1 MTEDRLQPAG
11 GSWQEPQ
18 GPVDLHL
25 PCEPVTAARGQKS
38 AASKKRDWR
47 TPLLLTLS
55 VHLMAFT
62 LAINHRLFALIEE
75 PPPGPYVMKVG
86 ELIGSDPD
94 EETRQEDAGA
104 APGEPAAQTAPQAS
118 VSDAF
123 KALETPQ
130 VQPRP
135 AAEKPASEAPA
146 ENVASADPRSLSERL
161 QASLDAAGGGGGN
174 DGPVGLAGGG
184 SHGLRGEGKHGIGLK
199 RHGGSGETENAVNMG
214 LAWLAKVQDLDGK
227 WDSDGYMLH
236 YLPNAT
242 PQERYAEGV
251 GLARNDIALTGLCVL
266 AFTGAGHSDREGGY
280 RGTVKRAREFLIS
293 KQRVQDGGF
302 GLEGD
307 DIRVTMYAHALAT
320 FALTDLYLVSG
331 DETLRTPMRR
341 ALEYLLSMQGPGGGW
356 DYDQR
361 YPSRRDMFEPSTRD
375 DLSITG
381 WAVLALVAA
390 REANFEVPRENLDRL
405 ATFLKDCTRKD
416 GSAVYADEGTRS
428 GDRGM
433 AMLAVSNATRRLL
446 GEPVDAWVQQRQLE
460 RMAKLPP
467 SWAAAGTLEGANMY
481 YWYYG
486 SIAMLLARD
495 GQGGVDRWREWNVAL
510 KRTLLNNQNQTG
522 ARRGSFDPVCHWARH
537 GGGRVYSTAICVLN
551 LEIYYR
557 YEPEYLRVRASE
569 LGYLWE

>member
-1 MTEDRLQPAG
+1 MTEDRRQAAG

-18 GPVDLHL
+18 SSADLHL
-25 PCEPVTAARGQKS
+25 PSEPITAARRLS
-38 AASKKRDWR
+38 PAASKKRDWR

-75 PPPGPYVMKVG
+75 PPPGPYVMQVG
-86 ELIGSDPD
+86 ELIGSDPQEENQQD
-94 EETRQEDAGA
+94 EPGA
-104 APGEPAAQTAPQAS
+104 APGEPAAQTAPQAT

-130 VQPRP
+130 AQPREVT
-135 AAEKPASEAPA
+135 EKPATEKPG
-146 ENVASADPRSLSERL
+146 ETRQADPRSLSERL
-161 QASLDAAGGGGGN
+161 QASLDAAGGGGGS
-174 DGPVGLAGGG
+174 DGSVGLAGGG

-214 LAWLAKVQDLDGK
+214 LAWLVKVQDIDGK
-227 WDSDGYMLH
+227 WDSDAYMLH
-236 YLPNAT
+236 YLPSAT
-242 PQERYAEGV
+242 AEERYAEGV
-251 GLARNDIALTGLCVL
+251 GLARNDIALTGLCML

-280 RGTVKRAREFLIS
+280 QATVKRAREFLLS

-302 GLEGD
+302 GLETD
-307 DIRVTMYAHALAT
+307 DIRVTMYGHSLAT
-320 FALTDLYLVSG
+320 FAITDLYLVSG

-341 ALEYLLSMQGPGGGW
+341 ALEYLLAMQGPGGGW

-361 YPSRRDMFEPSTRD
+361 YPSRRDKFQPSTRD

-390 REANFEVPRENLDRL
+390 REANFDVPRENLDRL
-405 ATFLKDCTRKD
+405 AGFLKDCTRKD

-433 AMLAVSNATRRLL
+433 AMLAVSNVTRRLL
-446 GEPVDAWVQQRQLE
+446 GEPQESWVQKQQLE

-467 SWAAAGTLEGANMY
+467 SWAAAGTLEGSNMY

-486 SIAMLLARD
+486 SIGMLLSKD
-495 GQGGVDRWREWNVAL
+495 TDGGVDRWREWNVAL
-510 KRTLLNNQNQTG
+510 KRTLLNNQCQNG
-522 ARRGSFDPVCHWARH
+522 GRRGSFDPVCHWGRN